1 MILDRF
7 SPVQFFN
14 SGLSAMKALLA
25 VDTGC
30 KGDASA
36 VDVDGDD
43 EGFWVDVDD
52 DGEGLC
58 CTVGVGVATLP
69 TSAVATLVRAC
80 TAAPK
85 SLEAS
90 WGSLAGALHRFFAAS
105 R

>member
-14 SGLSAMKALLA
+14 SGLSAMKALFA

-43 EGFWVDVDD
+43 EGFWVDVDG

-90 WGSLAGALHRFFAAS
+90 WGSSAGS
-105 R
+105 